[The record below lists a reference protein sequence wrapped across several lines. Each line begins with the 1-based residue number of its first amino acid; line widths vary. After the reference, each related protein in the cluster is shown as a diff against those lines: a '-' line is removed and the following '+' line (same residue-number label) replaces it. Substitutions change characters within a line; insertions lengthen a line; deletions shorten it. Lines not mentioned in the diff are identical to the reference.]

1 MNDFAEF
8 LFKRRKE
15 LGLTQQNIADE
26 LGISNKAV
34 SKWESGESFPETAQL
49 LPLSRLLGCSVDDL
63 LAGRFSNQSAEEDK
77 HDESEG
83 KTEVHSSGKN
93 SLWTALGV
101 FSVLL
106 GVFAQLVF
114 GYALGGDDK
123 AWEIGAS
130 VMLALIAVGVV
141 LMVYAGLSK
150 EIICR
155 ADDEEKNF
163 ANKYSL
169 VLSLSIGGTIFA
181 VASLIFCIAFG
192 LPEVVSVGVMFLLIA
207 ISVSMIVY
215 SGMRLSKFKPEKK
228 TSVKEDNISGI
239 IMMTAT
245 AVYLLIGFIWGKWHP
260 GWVIFP
266 VSGILCGI
274 ISIIIKTVGKK

>member
-63 LAGRFSNQSAEEDK
+63 LSGRFSRLFLPLL
-77 HDESEG
+77 
-83 KTEVHSSGKN
+83 SSGKN